1 MLVRM
6 TDDRWQAEALR
17 GEAVHPVAPLTIV
30 SRATPEGFAT
40 DLAFVDGRVAVAD
53 HGSGPDELTAVL
65 VADQRYLVE
74 EVGHGSISGETYLD
88 KARERIRRGPDRR
101 AYVRPR
107 PAGVGHV
114 PVE

>member
-17 GEAVHPVAPLTIV
+17 GEAVHRVAPLTIV
-30 SRATPEGFAT
+30 SRATPERFAT

-74 EVGHGSISGETYLD
+74 EVGHGSILV
-88 KARERIRRGPDRR
+88 RRISTRRVNGFGAAPTGGRMCGPDRR
-101 AYVRPR
+101 A
-107 PAGVGHV
+107 
-114 PVE
+114 